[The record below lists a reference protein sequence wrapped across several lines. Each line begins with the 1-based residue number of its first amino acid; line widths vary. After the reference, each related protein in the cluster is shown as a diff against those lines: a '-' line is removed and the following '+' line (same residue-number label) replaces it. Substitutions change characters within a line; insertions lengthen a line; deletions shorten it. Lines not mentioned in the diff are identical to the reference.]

1 MNGSIIQLDKDTE
14 EKIKKFKNGEIN
26 IQELKDYF
34 FSQMHD
40 YSEKRLSEKMESVF
54 SIVVDVRKRYPEESD
69 KLVNGSGSADPHIPD
84 SKFAAGVRFGCD
96 LINQEISELK

>member
-14 EKIKKFKNGEIN
+14 EKVKKFKDGEIN

-40 YSEKRLSEKMESVF
+40 YSEKRLSEKMEAVF
-54 SIVVDVRKRYPEESD
+54 SIVADVRKRYPEESD
-69 KLVNGSGSADPHIPD
+69 RLVDGSGSVDMNVPD
-84 SKFAAGVRFGCD
+84 SKFAAGVRLGCD